1 MRGMPIVLGIAGGT
15 ASGKTTVARKIVAAV
30 HASRVAFL
38 EQDAY
43 YRDLSH
49 VPIEERRQFNFDHPD
64 AFDVEKIV
72 AHLTTLRDG
81 RAVDVPIYDFATHT
95 PASQTVRVEP
105 APVVVIEGIL
115 VLAIEA
121 VRKLLDLKVF
131 VDTDDDVRVLR
142 RIDRDVRE
150 RGRSLSSV
158 VEQYFRTVRPM
169 HLGFVE
175 PSKRF
180 ADIIIPHGGS
190 NDVAIDLVAGA
201 VRARLP
207 QIRGA

>member
-1 MRGMPIVLGIAGGT
+1 MALVVGIAGGT

-30 HASRVAFL
+30 HASKVAFL

-43 YRDLSH
+43 YRDLSDL
-49 VPIEERRQFNFDHPD
+49 PIEERRQFNFDHPD
-64 AFDVEKIV
+64 AFDVDKLV
-72 AHLTTLRDG
+72 GHLNALRDG
-81 RAVDVPIYDFATHT
+81 RAVEMPTYDFAAHT
-95 PASQTVRVEP
+95 PAPRTVRVEP
-105 APVVVIEGIL
+105 APVVIIEGIL
-115 VLAIEA
+115 VLAIEP
-121 VRKLLDLKVF
+121 VRRLLDLKVF

-142 RIDRDVRE
+142 RIERDVRD
-150 RGRSLSSV
+150 RGRTLQSV

-190 NDVAIDLVAGA
+190 NEVAIDLVAGA
-201 VRARLP
+201 VRARL
-207 QIRGA
+207 

>member
-1 MRGMPIVLGIAGGT
+1 MALVLGIAGGT

-30 HASRVAFL
+30 HASKVAFL

-43 YRDLSH
+43 YRDLSD
-49 VPIEERRQFNFDHPD
+49 VPMEERRQFNFDHPD
-64 AFDVEKIV
+64 AFDVEKLV
-72 AHLTTLRDG
+72 THLTALREG
-81 RAVDVPIYDFATHT
+81 RAIEMPIYDFAAHT
-95 PASQTVRVEP
+95 PAAQTARVEP
-105 APVVVIEGIL
+105 APVVIIEGIL
-115 VLAIEA
+115 VLAIEP
-121 VRKLLDLKVF
+121 VRRLLDLKVF

-142 RIDRDVRE
+142 RIERDVRD
-150 RGRSLSSV
+150 RGRTLSSV

-201 VRARLP
+201 VRARL
-207 QIRGA
+207 